1 MSKRW
6 KKQMDEYFVAIL
18 TCDGDESSTEG
29 SRSDSDS
36 NLDSEDNLWLMI

>member
-1 MSKRW
+1 
-6 KKQMDEYFVAIL
+6 MDEYFVAIL

-36 NLDSEDNLWLMI
+36 NLDSEDNL